1 MLSSFALGIFTVL
14 LLGVVLSLGRLV
26 KGPKMADRVVVID
39 LLATIGIGMIVA
51 YAIATDEPVF
61 MDVTAIIG
69 IVGFLGT
76 IAFAYYL
83 QRKADD

>member
-1 MLSSFALGIFTVL
+1 MLPTFALGIFTIL
-14 LLGVVLSLGRLV
+14 LIGVVLSLARLV
-26 KGPKMADRVVVID
+26 RGPKMADRVVVID
-39 LLATIGIGMIVA
+39 LLATIGIGMIVS

-69 IVGFLGT
+69 IIGFLGT
-76 IAFAYYL
+76 TAFAYYL

>member
-14 LLGVVLSLGRLV
+14 LLGVVLALGRLV

>member
-26 KGPKMADRVVVID
+26 RGPKMADRVVVID